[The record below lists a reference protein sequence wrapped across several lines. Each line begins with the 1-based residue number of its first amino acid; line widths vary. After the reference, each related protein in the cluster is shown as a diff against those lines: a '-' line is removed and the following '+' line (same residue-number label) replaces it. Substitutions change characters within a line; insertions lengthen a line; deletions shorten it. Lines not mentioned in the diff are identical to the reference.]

1 MQRFLCKLPH
11 NLMGQNEDVIF
22 AWWVIVI
29 FYIGQRRKFLILYK
43 YKILLTMQQC
53 FKVVK
58 ALLNLEQTI
67 FTPGAYTNCLSHN
80 NLYFTFSF
88 QLFIGENLTTSYLTP
103 YLKSMG
109 SSFTNGAN
117 FAVGGGKTFP
127 RFDFFNLGLQS
138 VQFFWFQ
145 NQSIELTS
153 KGMASNYIFIYLL
166 LFIYIYIYI

>member
-1 MQRFLCKLPH
+1 
-11 NLMGQNEDVIF
+11 
-22 AWWVIVI
+22 
-29 FYIGQRRKFLILYK
+29 
-43 YKILLTMQQC
+43 
-53 FKVVK
+53 
-58 ALLNLEQTI
+58 
-67 FTPGAYTNCLSHN
+67 
-80 NLYFTFSF
+80 
-88 QLFIGENLTTSYLTP
+88 
-103 YLKSMG
+103 MG

-166 LFIYIYIYI
+166 LLLYIYIKIIITHVINILLRLQGFCERRGLQEGTLYGGYWTE